1 MGLANIFK
9 SEKAGGEVVEGIH
22 IDSVKQIMKARVLSA
37 PVETGAQSFDN
48 KVLDPY
54 EVVVNATI
62 VIDDDQKYKKTM
74 QTLREMMANRSFSF
88 YSVTDGVNF
97 YERLIMTECPIERE
111 ASKFDFLN
119 IEIKF
124 IQAML
129 VQKNSTKS
137 ENPENSNTRSLG
149 YCKGNTTLGGFD
161 V

>member
-9 SEKAGGEVVEGIH
+9 SENAGGEVVEGIY
-22 IDSVKQIMKARVLSA
+22 IDSVKQIMRARVISA
-37 PVETGAQSFDN
+37 PVETGARSFDN

-54 EVVVNATI
+54 EVIVTATI
-62 VIDDDQKYKKTM
+62 TIDDDQRYKKTI
-74 QTLREMMANRSFSF
+74 QTLREMMANRSYSF

-111 ASKFDFLN
+111 ASKFDFIT

-124 IQAML
+124 TQAML

-137 ENPENSNTRSLG
+137 ENPENSDTRKLG
-149 YCKGNTTLGGFD
+149 YCEGTQQI
-161 V
+161 

>member
-9 SEKAGGEVVEGIH
+9 SEKAGGAVVEGIY
-22 IDSVKQIMKARVLSA
+22 IDSVKQVMRARVLSA
-37 PVETGAQSFDN
+37 PVETGARSFDN

-54 EVVVNATI
+54 EVIVTATI

-97 YERLIMTECPIERE
+97 YENLIMTECPIERE
-111 ASKFDFLN
+111 ASKFDF
-119 IEIKF
+119 ITVEIKF
-124 IQAML
+124 TQAML

-137 ENPENSNTRSLG
+137 ENPENSDTRKLG
-149 YCKGNTTLGGFD
+149 YCEGTQQI
-161 V
+161 

>member
-9 SEKAGGEVVEGIH
+9 SETAGGAVVEGIY
-22 IDSVKQIMKARVLSA
+22 IDSVKQIMRARVISA
-37 PVETGAQSFDN
+37 PVETGARSFDN

-54 EVVVNATI
+54 EVVVTATI

-74 QTLREMMANRSFSF
+74 QTLREMMANRSYSF

-97 YERLIMTECPIERE
+97 YERLIMTECPIERDV
-111 ASKFDFLN
+111 SKFDFIT

-137 ENPENSNTRSLG
+137 ENPENSDTRKLG
-149 YCKGNTTLGGFD
+149 YCEGTQQI
-161 V
+161 